1 VCRADR
7 VSVFIDELGRY
18 ILGSF
23 GGAQDVTMQEQL
35 VSEIVKSP
43 EMVESAMQ
51 VVMAS
56 DSIRKK
62 LMEKLRSEIE
72 VAAARERWQLEW
84 NASDDSPK
92 TGFSIDFSP
101 KSECVFRLE
110 FYHRQYRDAAYGA
123 YKKDANSSCDGVIR
137 QAFVSEGLIGDKPED
152 SDWPWWRRLSP
163 GDKLL
168 PYDEH
173 WNSSAAPW
181 CAIAD
186 GSMARSI
193 IDAVH
198 RFREILKNV

>member
-1 VCRADR
+1 
-7 VSVFIDELGRY
+7 
-18 ILGSF
+18 
-23 GGAQDVTMQEQL
+23 
-35 VSEIVKSP
+35 
-43 EMVESAMQ
+43 
-51 VVMAS
+51 
-56 DSIRKK
+56 
-62 LMEKLRSEIE
+62 
-72 VAAARERWQLEW
+72 
-84 NASDDSPK
+84 
-92 TGFSIDFSP
+92 
-101 KSECVFRLE
+101 VFRLE
-110 FYHRQYRDAAYGA
+110 FWRGQFKDAAYGA
-123 YKKDANSSCDGVIR
+123 YKKDVNSSCDGVVR
-137 QAFVSEGLIGDKPED
+137 EAFVSEGLIGDKPEE